1 MFKNKYIPLYKNG
14 SRKPLLAQEV
24 CGVTVA
30 QGVGQEGGRN
40 VDRKGVFPWL

>member
-1 MFKNKYIPLYKNG
+1 MFKNKYISPYKNG
-14 SRKPLLAQEV
+14 SRKLLLAQEV

-40 VDRKGVFPWL
+40 MDRKGVFAWL